1 MISIVGLEELDT
13 FIIDNTDKIVL
24 LYFGANYCKPC
35 RILKE
40 RIINEGS
47 AEMPK
52 LLYPASGFYLNLKRI
67 PTRLM

>member
-1 MISIVGLEELDT
+1 MSHLQSRSDLTLSHDKPKEEYVKVYDDFT
-13 FIIDNTDKIVL
+13 TKYHD
-24 LYFGANYCKPC
+24 
-35 RILKE
+35 
-40 RIINEGS
+40 